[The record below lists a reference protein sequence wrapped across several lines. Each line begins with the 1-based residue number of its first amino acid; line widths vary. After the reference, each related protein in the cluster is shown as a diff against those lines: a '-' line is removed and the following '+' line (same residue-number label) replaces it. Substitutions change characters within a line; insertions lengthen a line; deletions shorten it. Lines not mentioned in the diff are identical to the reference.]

1 MTPVAHAS
9 YLLGLI
15 LYVTAGALALAYLR
29 QGHEPRLRAIYRTL
43 VAAAVMLTAAVLAR
57 GYVYG
62 GAPLTT
68 VADAL
73 NLLTILT
80 TGVTLGVT
88 RTASVRSLL
97 GYYAPALAGFSL
109 VAALAGYRD
118 LHVEPKPINELFLIV
133 HVGLAFLAY
142 ALFVVAA
149 LTSAAYFL
157 QSRSLKRLKTT
168 GLFHRLPPLEQL
180 DRTLFRLISVGYPLF
195 VVTLILGLVW
205 TFLARD
211 QLGPHWWSSPKI
223 ARSIVMVVL
232 YGIAF
237 HARSHGLLRGEKLAL
252 LVVVGVS
259 ALLASYMVLGLANL
273 QDYNFWGDTA

>member
-1 MTPVAHAS
+1 MTLAGHAT
-9 YLLGLI
+9 YLFGLI
-15 LYVTAGALALAYLR
+15 FYIAGGVCALHYLR
-29 QGHEPRLRAIYRTL
+29 RGNETLLRTIYRAL
-43 VAAAVMLTAAVLAR
+43 VASALLFMAAVFAR

-80 TGVTLGVT
+80 TVITLGVT
-88 RTASVRSLL
+88 RVASVRSLL
-97 GYYAPALAGFSL
+97 GYYAPALAGLSII
-109 VAALAGYRD
+109 AGLAGYRD
-118 LHVEPKPINELFLIV
+118 LHVEPKPINEVFLV
-133 HVGLAFLAY
+133 THVGLAFLAY

-149 LTSAAYFL
+149 LTSVAYFL
-157 QSRSLKRLKTT
+157 QSRNLKRLNTT
-168 GLFHRLPPLEQL
+168 GLFHRLPALEQL
-180 DRTLFRLISVGYPLF
+180 DRTLFRLISLGYPLF

-205 TFLARD
+205 TFLDRN
-211 QLGPHWWSSPKI
+211 QLGPHWWMSPKI

-232 YGIAF
+232 YGVAF
-237 HARSHGLLRGEKLAL
+237 HARSYGLLRGEKLAL

-273 QDYNFWGDTA
+273 QDYNFWGDAA